1 MVAEDRRF
9 VQEKNDLG
17 GLDSRVVVTQTVVQS
32 QKQGGGFVLG
42 DELTEKERIFEMR
55 KKNVEKQRR
64 RNRKGITDGNEKDV
78 ELGYR
83 CICGTMVMA
92 RGMSMIIKS
101 KVIGEIEKL
110 VMGSEAQALSDATD
124 SAEIL
129 EEVLNTHHNKYFGGD
144 SPFEVDAVGSY
155 VDNESVVKAVM
166 TKDRQYLSVHVPDH
180 VVLKL
185 EHILVIW
192 CRTIRGDYTTWE
204 RSIIRHI
211 I

>member
-1 MVAEDRRF
+1 
-9 VQEKNDLG
+9 
-17 GLDSRVVVTQTVVQS
+17 
-32 QKQGGGFVLG
+32 
-42 DELTEKERIFEMR
+42 
-55 KKNVEKQRR
+55 
-64 RNRKGITDGNEKDV
+64 
-78 ELGYR
+78 
-83 CICGTMVMA
+83 MA

-110 VMGSEAQALSDATD
+110 VMGSEAQALSVATD

-129 EEVLNTHHNKYFGGD
+129 EEVLNTLHNKYFGGD

-192 CRTIRGDYTTWE
+192 CRTISGREVQLHSMLIMNDRFGVFDMSLRRKVGE
-204 RSIIRHI
+204 SVRRRKDMEMNIFLDR
-211 I
+211 